1 MFLDYLNSLP
11 GALNLGLIWCIAG
24 IGVYIT
30 YKILDIPDLTVDGSF
45 VCGAI
50 ISAVVINNGGHFM
63 LAMFIGFLGGV
74 LCGIVT
80 GLLHTLLGIPPILS
94 GILTQLALW
103 SVNLIISENRSIVSV
118 SVRKFDVLFSQLNI
132 YDTLWK
138 AALIAGI
145 LILILYWFFGTQLG
159 TSIRATGNNQKMS
172 RAQGINTKLNIVI
185 ALALSNGIVALS
197 GSLLAQYQGFADINM
212 GRGAIVICLS
222 AVVIGGLIFNKFAK
236 NFAVR
241 LSSVIVGSLI
251 YFIVYQ
257 TVIFFGLEPNL
268 MKMLT
273 AVVVA
278 IFLGIP
284 YIQRTYIGK
293 FNRWRENRKMRN
305 NGGQE

>member
-1 MFLDYLNSLP
+1 MEYLSTLP
-11 GALNLGLIWCIAG
+11 GALNLALIWCVAG

-45 VCGAI
+45 VVGGVVASMI
-50 ISAVVINNGGHFM
+50 ITNGGGVA
-63 LAMFIGFLGGV
+63 LAMIAGFGAGL
-74 LCGIVT
+74 LCGLVT

-103 SVNLIISENRSIVSV
+103 SVNLLISDSSANIPISPF
-118 SVRKFDVLFSQLNI
+118 KYDLFVTQLFR
-132 YDTLWK
+132 YESLWK
-138 AALIAGI
+138 LAIIVAVLIG
-145 LILILYWFFGTQLG
+145 LLYWFFGTQLG

-172 RAQGINTKLNIVI
+172 KAHGINTKLNIVI
-185 ALALSNGIVALS
+185 ALAISNGIVAFA
-197 GSLLAQYQGFADINM
+197 GTLLAQYQGFADINM

-222 AVVIGGLIFNKFAK
+222 AVVIGSLIFNKFAK

-241 LSSVIVGSLI
+241 LSSVIAGSII
-251 YFIVYQ
+251 YFFIYQ

-268 MKMLT
+268 MKLLT

-284 YIQRTYIGK
+284 YIQRTYFARIK
-293 FNRWRENRKMRN
+293 KRHINRKMKREGDN
-305 NGGQE
+305 